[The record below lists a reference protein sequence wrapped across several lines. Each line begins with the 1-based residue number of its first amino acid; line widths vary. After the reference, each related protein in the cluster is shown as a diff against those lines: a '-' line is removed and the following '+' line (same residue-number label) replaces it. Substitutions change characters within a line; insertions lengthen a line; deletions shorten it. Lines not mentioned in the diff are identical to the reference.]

1 MTIKNISDVQHV
13 LYINLQEREDR
24 KQHVEEQLRLV
35 GFQNPERFDAVV
47 MDIGAIGC
55 SMSHLRCLE
64 TAREQNWDHV
74 LICEDDVLFLNPEL
88 FTQQMNT
95 FLENHDDWDVVFLGG
110 HNNQQYIP
118 VDDSCVQV
126 HKCQTTTGYLVKS
139 HYYDKLIDI
148 MKEGVEMFIKEP
160 HNFSIYAVD
169 RYWFSLQEVDK
180 WFLIIPLSVTQ
191 KEDYSDIE
199 KRSVNYHYYL
209 LSLDT

>member
-1 MTIKNISDVQHV
+1 MTIKNISDVQHI
-13 LYINLQEREDR
+13 LYINLQDREDR
-24 KQHVEEQLRLV
+24 KQHVEEQLRMV
-35 GFQNPERFDAVV
+35 GFQNPERFNAVV

-64 TAREQNWDHV
+64 TAREKNWDHV

-126 HKCQTTTGYLVKS
+126 HRCQTTTGYLVKS

-169 RYWFSLQEVDK
+169 RYWFRLQELDK
-180 WFLIIPLSVTQ
+180 WYLIIPLSVTQ

-199 KRSVNYHYYL
+199 KMSVNYHYYL

>member
-95 FLENHDDWDVVFLGG
+95 FLENHDHWDVVFLGG

>member
-1 MTIKNISDVQHV
+1 MTIKNISHVQHI

-35 GFQNPERFDAVV
+35 GFQNPERFNAVV

-118 VDDSCVQV
+118 VDESCVQV

-139 HYYDKLIDI
+139 HYYDKLIHI

>member
-1 MTIKNISDVQHV
+1 MTIKNISDVQHI
-13 LYINLQEREDR
+13 LYINLQDREDR

-35 GFQNPERFDAVV
+35 GFQNPERFNAVV

-88 FTQQMNT
+88 FTQQMNR

-126 HKCQTTTGYLVKS
+126 HRCQCALSYIVKS
-139 HYYDKLIDI
+139 HYYDKLINN
-148 MKEGVEMFIKEP
+148 MKEGFENFTKEP
-160 HNFSIYAVD
+160 SNHSLYAVD
-169 RYWFSLQEVDK
+169 RFWFSLQEIDK
-180 WFLIIPLSVTQ
+180 WYLIVPLSVSQ
-191 KEDYSDIE
+191 KEDYSNIE
-199 KRSVNYHYYL
+199 KRNVNYHYYL